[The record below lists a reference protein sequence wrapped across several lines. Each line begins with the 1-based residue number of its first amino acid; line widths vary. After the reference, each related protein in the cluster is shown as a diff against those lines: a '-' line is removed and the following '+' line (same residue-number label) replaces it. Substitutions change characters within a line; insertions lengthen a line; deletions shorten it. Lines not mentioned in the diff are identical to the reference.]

1 MSNQKRKEYQDEELV
16 LALAAGDRSHAQIAH
31 DLGLSRGMVA
41 AIARGERRP
50 MLQERIEAATAAFRE
65 RGGRLAARMA
75 APAMGRLVQMIS
87 PDSDAPAE
95 VQRRAAADILKFAF
109 SGTGRLRPRVGYGE
123 YGWDGPPGPMLSA
136 LPAEL
141 RERVLDELGAPPD
154 DPEDDEEP
162 RDA

>member
-1 MSNQKRKEYQDEELV
+1 MGNQKQKEYQDEELV
-16 LALAAGDRSHAQIAH
+16 LALAAGDRSHAQIAR
-31 DLGLSRGMVA
+31 DLGLSRAMVA

-75 APAMGRLVQMIS
+75 APAMGRLVQMIG

-109 SGTGRLRPRVGYGE
+109 DGGARLRPRPWYGE
-123 YGWDGPPGPMLSA
+123 YPWEPAGSMLSA
-136 LPAEL
+136 LSAEL

-154 DPEDDEEP
+154 DAEDEEE
-162 RDA
+162 A